1 VKLESNLLGIRDSKA
16 ERRYFNV
23 MKYQLALLL
32 LLCLLLVIVDVV
44 IAYSALI
51 GGMVYMVPNAW
62 HAWRH
67 FRVNESQ
74 TAGQALGDLYAG
86 QIWKMALMA
95 TLFALSFVYVEP
107 LSGFSLFASLLL
119 MQVSY
124 LVMQV
129 GGNRF

>member
-1 VKLESNLLGIRDSKA
+1 
-16 ERRYFNV
+16 
-23 MKYQLALLL
+23 MKYQLALLF